1 MTQQQ
6 IIDAGIDYT
15 MQRQPVCIGA
25 LVSKD
30 SIRQMHRNP
39 SFEAGAEWAKENLME
54 EVCEWLDYNLF
65 EVITGINGISVMS
78 YEDISL
84 KEFIENFKKAI
95 DE

>member
-6 IIDAGIDYT
+6 IIEAGIDYT

-30 SIRQMHRNP
+30 AIRQMHRNP
-39 SFEAGAEWAKENLME
+39 SFEAGANWAKEELIKK
-54 EVCEWLDYNLF
+54 VCEWLDDNLF
-65 EVITGINGISVMS
+65 EVVIGINDISVMS

-84 KEFIENFKKAI
+84 KEFIESFKKVM
-95 DE
+95 EE